1 MTAGRAME
9 EPCPDLKLVRQEVPH
24 VADPYQPKAESV
36 RSENIVTSRPED
48 GSLTNLGTSIQVPE
62 PTALAEV
69 ADQVYETVL
78 HEEVYH
84 LLVPRNPHQVEVH
97 VQDPKDDGVLETFQV
112 LL

>member
-1 MTAGRAME
+1 ME

-48 GSLTNLGTSIQVPE
+48 GSLPDLRTILQAPE

-69 ADQVYETVL
+69 LDQVYETL
-78 HEEVYH
+78 LSEEVFH
-84 LLVPRNPHQVEVH
+84 SLAPQDTRFFKVPEDNGFPEA
-97 VQDPKDDGVLETFQV
+97 FQV
-112 LL
+112 FLQVRQVIHR